1 MDVPYERVVMSLL
14 HRTRTDDG
22 AVVVERDRVDQTVE
36 PVATRTRQRSSMVAP
51 GQIVSLIA
59 GAGLITVG
67 IIALIR
73 AELDGSLST
82 PVIEVLGYTHTA
94 WLGIAEIGAG
104 LLLLL
109 AGASPAGRSV
119 SVVLGAAMVIAGV
132 LVRAEPSQ
140 MPDEL
145 GVEKAFGWPLIIVG
159 AIVGLAAIAMPVWYS
174 NRVDRGTVALRDD
187 PARTY

>member
-1 MDVPYERVVMSLL
+1 MSLL

-22 AVVVERDRVDQTVE
+22 TVIERDRVDQTVE
-36 PVATRTRQRSSMVAP
+36 PVVASRTRQRSSMVAP

-67 IIALIR
+67 ILALVR
-73 AELDGSLST
+73 AELGGSLST
-82 PVIEVLGYTHTA
+82 PVVEVLGYTHTA
-94 WLGIAEIGAG
+94 WLGIAEIGVG

-132 LVRAEPSQ
+132 IVQAEPGQ
-140 MPDEL
+140 MPEEL
-145 GVEKAFGWPLIIVG
+145 GLEKAFGWPLIIVG
-159 AIVGLAAIAMPVWYS
+159 AVVALAAIALPVWYS
-174 NRVDRGTVALRDD
+174 NRVDRQAIDLRDEHV
-187 PARTY
+187 RTI

>member
-1 MDVPYERVVMSLL
+1 MSLL
-14 HRTRTDDG
+14 HRTRTGDD
-22 AVVVERDRVDQTVE
+22 AVVVERERIGQTVE

-67 IIALIR
+67 VLALIR

-82 PVIEVLGYTHTA
+82 PVVEVVGYTHTA
-94 WLGIAEIGAG
+94 WLGIAEIGVG
-104 LLLLL
+104 LLLML

-132 LVRAEPSQ
+132 LVRAEPGQ

-145 GVEKAFGWPLIIVG
+145 GIEKAFGWPLIIVG
-159 AIVGLAAIAMPVWYS
+159 AVVAVAAVVLPVWYS
-174 NRVDRGTVALRDD
+174 NRVDRDTVALRDD

>member
-1 MDVPYERVVMSLL
+1 MSLL

-82 PVIEVLGYTHTA
+82 PVVEVLGYTHTA
-94 WLGIAEIGAG
+94 WLGIAEIGVG

-145 GVEKAFGWPLIIVG
+145 GIEKAFGWPLIIVG

-174 NRVDRGTVALRDD
+174 NRVDRDTVLRDD